1 VICSII
7 FNVNPIVGVIQI
19 WSEAEWRIFGGRES
33 NMPQV
38 ICVVGRS
45 QSGKTTLIEK
55 LIPIL
60 KNKGYRIGTIKHS
73 HHVFDFDKSGKD
85 SWRHKDAGAET
96 VIIASPG
103 KIAMVKNDHDGTLE
117 GLIGYFDDLDLLITE
132 GYKGARR
139 PKIEVVRAARH
150 NNALLKDD
158 DCLVAVVTDAS
169 LNLSVPVFGLEDIE
183 KLADFIEEKFLAT
196 N

>member
-1 VICSII
+1 
-7 FNVNPIVGVIQI
+7 
-19 WSEAEWRIFGGRES
+19 
-33 NMPQV
+33 MPQV
-38 ICVVGRS
+38 ICIVGRS

-60 KNKGYRIGTIKHS
+60 KNKGHRIGTIKHS

-96 VIIASPG
+96 VMIASPG
-103 KIAMVKNDHDGTLE
+103 KIAMVKNDHDGSLD

-139 PKIEVVRAARH
+139 PKVEVVRAALH
-150 NNALLKDD
+150 SDSLLKDD
-158 DCLVAVVTDAS
+158 DCLVAVVTDAE
-169 LNLSVPVFGLEDIE
+169 LTIDVPVFGLEDIE
-183 KLADFIEEKFLAT
+183 KLADFIEKNFLAT
-196 N
+196 NGHE

>member
-1 VICSII
+1 
-7 FNVNPIVGVIQI
+7 
-19 WSEAEWRIFGGRES
+19 
-33 NMPQV
+33 MPQV
-38 ICVVGRS
+38 ICIVGRS

-55 LIPIL
+55 LIPVL

-73 HHVFDFDKSGKD
+73 HHIFDFDKSGKD

-117 GLIGYFDDLDLLITE
+117 SLQHYFDDLDLLITE
-132 GYKGARR
+132 GYKGARK

-150 NNALLKDD
+150 DDALLKDD
-158 DCLVAVVTDAS
+158 GNLVAVVSDADIDIDR
-169 LNLSVPVFGLEDIE
+169 PVFGLEDVDN
-183 KLADFIEEKFLAT
+183 LANFIEEHYLK
-196 N
+196 

>member
-1 VICSII
+1 
-7 FNVNPIVGVIQI
+7 
-19 WSEAEWRIFGGRES
+19 
-33 NMPQV
+33 MPQI
-38 ICVVGRS
+38 ICIVGRS

-55 LIPIL
+55 LIPVL

-103 KIAMVKNDHDGTLE
+103 KIAMVKNDHQGTLE
-117 GLIGYFDDLDLLITE
+117 SLLDYFGDLDLVITE
-132 GYKGARR
+132 GYKGARQ
-139 PKIEVVRAARH
+139 PKIEVVRSARH
-150 NNALLKDD
+150 EDVLLKKDGH
-158 DCLVAVVTDAS
+158 LLAVVTDAE
-169 LNLSVPVFGLEDIE
+169 LDIDLPVFGLEDVDH
-183 KLADFIEEKFLAT
+183 LADFIEEKFFKS

>member
-1 VICSII
+1 
-7 FNVNPIVGVIQI
+7 
-19 WSEAEWRIFGGRES
+19 
-33 NMPQV
+33 MLQV

-117 GLIGYFDDLDLLITE
+117 GLINYFDDLDLLITE
-132 GYKGARR
+132 GYKGVQR

-150 NNALLKDD
+150 HNALLKDD
-158 DCLVAVVTDAS
+158 DCLVAIVTDAR
-169 LNLSVPVFGLEDIE
+169 LDADVPIFGLEDIE
-183 KLADFIEEKFLAT
+183 KLADFIEENFLAT